1 MIESQRA
8 AEAKA
13 NEAALETL
21 KAQYEERVSIML
33 SSSEAGKAELKTQA
47 DHLQARLG
55 DLQKM
60 LSSSEARETELRTQV
75 KDLQTR
81 LNEKE
86 SLLSSAEAGK
96 TELQTQLA
104 SKPELLSEKE
114 DMS

>member
-1 MIESQRA
+1 M
-8 AEAKA
+8 
-13 NEAALETL
+13 ETL
-21 KAQYEERVSIML
+21 KVQHEERVSM
-33 SSSEAGKAELKTQA
+33 
-47 DHLQARLG
+47 
-55 DLQKM
+55 M

-86 SLLSSAEAGK
+86 NLLSSAEAEK

-104 SKPELLSEKE
+104 FKAELLSEKE